1 MSLLNDASLVLIPS
15 GYKEDKVY
23 SIIPSDGSGDLDF
36 VRGSDGTR
44 INSLGQVERTPWNRF
59 LFSEQFD
66 NAEWNKTNCTI
77 SANST
82 TAPNGTLTADK
93 LIMNNGQSGS
103 SGDGTG
109 VRQIYDIESSN
120 YVFSVY
126 AKKAEFSTIRFRENQ
141 VTGAFLTVDLND
153 GTITNGDTNQFINP
167 IATLISNGWY
177 RISFGTPV
185 ITSIYRYSI
194 RVSENGNGSS
204 GIYIWGAQFNAGAL
218 KPYFPTTD
226 RLNVPRLTY
235 ENGCPS
241 LLLEKQSTNLLL
253 WSDQLDNAV
262 HSRIGI
268 STTANNI
275 TSPDG
280 TQNADKII
288 ETTANSEHILYDFDS
303 NAPGTYTLS
312 AFFKG
317 GAGTIF
323 PVLRLNGS
331 DSTQYAGCIFN
342 TSTGAV
348 VNTFY
353 NTYSAPTTKVENMG
367 NGWYRVSMTTTTT
380 NTNYGMRIAASDS
393 ASPSLGSYGS
403 ITYTGSTS
411 NYFYAWGAQ
420 LEASAYPTSYIPT
433 TSTSVTRLADSCYK
447 AGISSLIGQT
457 EGTLFIDTIIEDIA
471 NQTNDPVLLY
481 LVGSSQV
488 YIEITSSG
496 IIYGVFYNGSTSTGF
511 INANVGLTNGR
522 HKIAFAYKTDDF
534 TLYLDGIEIGTD
546 TSGIVSG
553 ALSEFGLQYIDS
565 YYHGKQKVNQ
575 ALLFKRRLTNTELAQ
590 LTTI

>member
-66 NAEWNKTNCTI
+66 NVEWNKTNCTI

-185 ITSIYRYSI
+185 ITSIYKYSI

-241 LLLEKQSTNLLL
+241 LLLEKQSTNLLTRSEEFDSADWNKL
-253 WSDQLDNAV
+253 NTT
-262 HSRIGI
+262 I
-268 STTANNI
+268 SANSI
-275 TSPDG
+275 VSPDG
-280 TQNADKII
+280 TQNADKIV
-288 ETTANSEHILYDFDS
+288 EDTSLAGHTMYQDKSVTS
-303 NAPGTYTLS
+303 GSPYTLS
-312 AFFKG
+312 VFAKAGERTKLWMDFFG
-317 GAGTIF
+317 GANVGVFDLSNGTVITTS
-323 PVLRLNGS
+323 GS
-331 DSTQYAGCIFN
+331 GLTASIVSF
-342 TSTGAV
+342 
-348 VNTFY
+348 
-353 NTYSAPTTKVENMG
+353 G
-367 NGWYRVSMTTTTT
+367 NGWYRCIITQNAVASTIYPNFGPTINNTTV
-380 NTNYGMRIAASDS
+380 A
-393 ASPSLGSYGS
+393 
-403 ITYTGSTS
+403 TYQGNGTS
-411 NYFYAWGAQ
+411 GLYVWGAQ
-420 LEASAYPTSYIPT
+420 LE
-433 TSTSVTRLADSCYK
+433 
-447 AGISSLIGQT
+447 
-457 EGTLFIDTIIEDIA
+457 
-471 NQTNDPVLLY
+471 
-481 LVGSSQV
+481 
-488 YIEITSSG
+488 
-496 IIYGVFYNGSTSTGF
+496 
-511 INANVGLTNGR
+511 
-522 HKIAFAYKTDDF
+522 
-534 TLYLDGIEIGTD
+534 
-546 TSGIVSG
+546 
-553 ALSEFGLQYIDS
+553 
-565 YYHGKQKVNQ
+565 
-575 ALLFKRRLTNTELAQ
+575 
-590 LTTI
+590 